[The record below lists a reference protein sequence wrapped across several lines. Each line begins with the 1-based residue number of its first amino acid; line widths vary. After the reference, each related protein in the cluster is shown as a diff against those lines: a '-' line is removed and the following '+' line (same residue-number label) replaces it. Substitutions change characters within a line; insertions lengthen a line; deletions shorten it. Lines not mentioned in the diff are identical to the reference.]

1 VIILIPS
8 YQPSATLVHVVS
20 SLVDSVDHVVVV
32 DDGSGPSYAGRF
44 AELEIPGVTVLT
56 HPANRGKGRAL
67 KTGFRFIRDEWP
79 GHAVV
84 TADGDGQ
91 HLTEDILR
99 VAERL
104 SSEPGALVLGG
115 RGFDGTVP
123 ARSRVGNNV
132 SRLVFRLA
140 VGAHVRDT
148 QTGLRGLPAE
158 LLEWAESVPG
168 ERFDYELVLLM
179 RAAEA
184 SVPIIEIE
192 ITTVYLEGNTSSHFR
207 PVRDSIRVMWPL
219 VGFGASSLFAFLID
233 VLALQILLTTTGVLG
248 VAVLGARLISGTTN
262 FLVNRTIVFRRT
274 SSRGIGRDALGYAS
288 LAVVLAIASYGGIVL
303 LTGLGAPVLVSKVVV
318 DVGLYVAS
326 FQTQRLVVFARESRR
341 LVDRSGASSVVD
353 GRVGS
358 SVLGKNLDRL
368 VS

>member
-1 VIILIPS
+1 MIILIPS
-8 YQPSATLVHVVS
+8 YQPSTVLAHVVS
-20 SLVDSVDHVVVV
+20 SVADRVDHVVVV
-32 DDGSGPSYAGRF
+32 DDGSGPDYAEQF
-44 AELEIPGVTVLT
+44 VKLDVQGVTVLHHT
-56 HPANRGKGRAL
+56 SNRGKGRAL
-67 KTGFRFIRDEWP
+67 KTGFRFIRNEWP
-79 GHAVV
+79 GQAVV

-104 SSEPGALVLGG
+104 SREPGALVLGG

-123 ARSRVGNNV
+123 ARSRVGN
-132 SRLVFRLA
+132 SIARLVFRLA
-140 VGAHVRDT
+140 IGAPVRDT
-148 QTGLRGLPAE
+148 QTGLRGIPAD

-168 ERFDYELVLLM
+168 ERFDYELVMLM

-184 SVPIIEIE
+184 SIPIIEITT
-192 ITTVYLEGNTSSHFR
+192 TTVYLEGNTSSHFR

-233 VLALQILLTTTGVLG
+233 LLALQILLTATGVLG

-262 FLVNRTIVFRRT
+262 FLVNRAIVFRRP
-274 SSRGIGRDALGYAS
+274 SPRGIGRDALGYAS

-303 LTGLGAPVLVSKVVV
+303 LTELGVPVLLAKVVV
-318 DVGLYVAS
+318 DVALYVAS
-326 FQTQRLVVFARESRR
+326 FQTQRLVVFARESRG
-341 LVDRSGASSVVD
+341 LVNRSGAASVVD

-358 SVLGKNLDRL
+358 PILGKHLDRL